1 MMVSK
6 IPKSVKVIHT
16 NNAQPKPPK
25 KEETKLPQYAHTWQ
39 CTNCK
44 DTIKGQMCQLKHCE
58 NCNFVGT
65 FVRID

>member
-1 MMVSK
+1 MVSK
-6 IPKSVKVIHT
+6 ISQNIKTKPTKNV
-16 NNAQPKPPK
+16 QLKPPK
-25 KEETKLPQYAHTWQ
+25 KEESKLPKYAHKWQ

-44 DTIKGQMCQLKHCE
+44 DTITGQMCQLKHCE

>member
-6 IPKSVKVIHT
+6 LASDVKTKSPKNVKT
-16 NNAQPKPPK
+16 EPPK
-25 KEETKLPQYAHTWQ
+25 NAYNWK

-44 DTIKGQMCQLKHCE
+44 DIITGQMCQLKHCE

>member
-6 IPKSVKVIHT
+6 LSKDVKTKSTKNVKT
-16 NNAQPKPPK
+16 EPPK
-25 KEETKLPQYAHTWQ
+25 NVHKWK

-44 DTIKGQMCQLKHCE
+44 DTITGQMCQLKHCE

-65 FVRID
+65 FVRIE